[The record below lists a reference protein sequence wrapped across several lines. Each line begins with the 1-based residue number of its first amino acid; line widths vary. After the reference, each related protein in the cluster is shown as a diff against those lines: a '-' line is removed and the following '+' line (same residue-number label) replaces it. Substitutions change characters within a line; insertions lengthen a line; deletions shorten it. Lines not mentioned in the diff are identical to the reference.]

1 MFIVQDFRKSLSIV
15 TPYFVFPVFLRYGSA
30 TRHFA
35 QLSDLTQ
42 KISFCLILFS
52 AGWKNFEISLILWLL
67 SRDPGGYVCWS
78 VQIWYLKFL
87 DFFVWKL
94 FLSWTR
100 IFLQFS
106 VYLKISV
113 LLQLALNSHY
123 SLHIKMKISQKY
135 HLFSGRLIIR
145 KIAGPLLL
153 RFFYKLL
160 GAPCR
165 IISA

>member
-100 IFLQFS
+100 IFFTIFS
-106 VYLKISV
+106 LSQNICPTSTGAQLSLLFTHKNENFSKVSFILWKID
-113 LLQLALNSHY
+113 Y
-123 SLHIKMKISQKY
+123 
-135 HLFSGRLIIR
+135 
-145 KIAGPLLL
+145 
-153 RFFYKLL
+153 
-160 GAPCR
+160 
-165 IISA
+165 